1 MIHKQQE
8 KDKVLV
14 IGSGPIVIGQGAE
27 FDYAGTQACHV
38 LREAGFEIVL
48 INNNP
53 ATVMTD
59 EETAHTVYF
68 EPLTVSCVT
77 EIIQKERPTWLL
89 ASVSGQTGLTL
100 ATALEEEGILDTYGV
115 SVLGTSIESMQMAE
129 DREQF
134 RQVLYDLH
142 VPVLESSIVST
153 AQEAINFA
161 HDVPG
166 DIIVRPAYTLGGTG
180 GGIAGS
186 EESLESIVT
195 KGLQESPI
203 GQCLLEKSIA
213 GWKEIEFE
221 VIRDAKGH
229 VKIVCEME
237 NIDPVGVH
245 TGESIVVIPPQ
256 TIAENE
262 LNMLE
267 DAATK
272 VVNKLD
278 IVGACN
284 VQFAL
289 HPLDGTFHII
299 EVNPRVSRSSA
310 LASKVIGFPIAQ
322 IATEISIGKTLDYMK
337 HPVSKKTILDHS
349 FEVDYVGV
357 KFPRW
362 AFDTFPRADRSRG
375 TQMKA
380 TGEVVVFE
388 QSLERALHKAVRSLD
403 EDTIGI
409 RHTTC
414 MKMDLDELLA
424 IIKNQED
431 RTFFAIIECLYKN
444 VSVDELCR
452 VTGIN
457 ESFMRLFQTIVQRER
472 QIKKLDVH
480 SLTKDQLLAIKQTG
494 YADEQL
500 ATIWNVP
507 EQLIREKRFMY
518 DLFPTHVTIQATADE
533 SYFFTSWENVQEN
546 HQKKSN
552 KRIIMIGS
560 GPIRIG
566 QGIEFD
572 YCSVHAVKAYQR
584 MGYEVIFINNNPAT
598 VSTDFTIADRLYME
612 PLTPEDI
619 WNIAMHEQADGV
631 SVQFGGQTALNLAQE
646 LEEIGIPLLG
656 TTHAEIK
663 RMEDRDHFYQFMK
676 QINVPHIP
684 GSTAQNRAEMH
695 AMIEEIG
702 YPVLLRPSY
711 VIGGKGMVVL
721 KNEQELAAYEATH
734 TVTYPILVDAYID
747 GIELEVDVLT
757 DGESTY
763 VPTIF
768 EHVEKAGVHSGDS
781 TAITPPHT
789 LSKEH
794 VDLVMN
800 YIERISKGIGKPA
813 IYNMQLVLQHNKL
826 YVLEINPRASRTI
839 PMTSKIVG
847 TNMIDLAV
855 QLFTGKELK
864 AIAPSIGLGENQ
876 PFIAMKGPVYSTVKL
891 PGVDPMLQPEMQST
905 GEVLAIGSDLDELT
919 FKSFMYNEQFT
930 EKWEGSDQEICIQG
944 KTENHF
950 ALKRTLVAAGWNVF
964 QEDDPVK
971 INDWLNRDKGIALIS
986 WEADPLM
993 RLIAEQKGLIVLST
1007 ARTATLFAQAKAQ
1020 GTICS
1025 MNEWEQ
1031 NKRKE
1036 VVL

>member
-1 MIHKQQE
+1 MIQKQKKE
-8 KDKVLV
+8 KVLV

-27 FDYAGTQACHV
+27 FDYAGTQACQV
-38 LREAGFEIVL
+38 LREAGFEIILV
-48 INNNP
+48 NNNP

-59 EETAHTVYF
+59 EETAHTIYF
-68 EPLTVSCVT
+68 EPLTVSSVT
-77 EIIQKERPTWLL
+77 QIIQKERPKWLL

-100 ATALEEEGILDTYGV
+100 ATNLEKEGILKKYSV
-115 SVLGTSIESMQMAE
+115 HVLGTSIDAMQMAE

-142 VPVLESSIVST
+142 VPVLDSAIVSSVN
-153 AQEAINFA
+153 EAVEFGC
-161 HDVPG
+161 HVTG
-166 DIIVRPAYTLGGTG
+166 SIIVRPAYTLGGTG
-180 GGIAGS
+180 GGIAHT
-186 EESLESIVT
+186 EESLRDIVT

-203 GQCLLEKSIA
+203 GQCLLEQSIA

-256 TIAENE
+256 TIVEKE

-267 DAATK
+267 DAATA
-272 VVNKLD
+272 VVNQLE

-289 HPLDGTFHII
+289 HPTDGTFHMI

-322 IATEISIGKTLDYMK
+322 IATEMSIGKTLDQMK
-337 HPVSKKTILDHS
+337 HPVSNQSIINHD
-349 FEVDYVGV
+349 FVIDYVGV

-362 AFDTFPRADRSRG
+362 VFDTFPHADRSRG

-388 QSLERALHKAVRSLD
+388 KTLERALHKAVRSLD

-409 RHTTC
+409 RHVTC
-414 MKMDLDELLA
+414 MQMNIEELWS
-424 IIKNQED
+424 IINAQED
-431 RTFFAIIECLYKN
+431 RTFFAMIECLYKGI
-444 VSVDELCR
+444 SVDELCR
-452 VTGIN
+452 VTGIDT
-457 ESFMRLFQTIVQRER
+457 RYVTLLQTIVQKEK
-472 QIKKLDVH
+472 QIQQIDVH
-480 SLTKDQLLAIKQTG
+480 SMTKEQLYHVKQMG

-500 ATIWNVP
+500 ASIWQVS
-507 EQLIREKRFMY
+507 EELIREKRY
-518 DLFPTHVTIQATADE
+518 HYQLFPALAHIQANEREAYYYTTWD
-533 SYFFTSWENVQEN
+533 NIQEN
-546 HQKKSN
+546 RREKSS

-598 VSTDFTIADRLYME
+598 VSTDFTIADKLYME
-612 PLTPEDI
+612 PLTVEDI
-619 WNIAMHEQADGV
+619 WNIAMYEQADKV
-631 SVQFGGQTALNLAQE
+631 SVQFGGQTALNLAQD

-656 TTHAEIK
+656 TTHAEIE

-676 QINVPHIP
+676 QIDVPHIP
-684 GSTAQNRAEMH
+684 GSTAQHREEMYT
-695 AMIEEIG
+695 IIDEIG

-721 KNEQELAAYEATH
+721 HNEQELAQYEEAYA
-734 TVTYPILVDAYID
+734 VTYPILVDAYIH

-757 DGESTY
+757 DGVTTY

-781 TAITPPHT
+781 IAIAPPDT
-789 LSKEH
+789 LSKAH
-794 VDLVMN
+794 IDQVMH

-813 IYNMQLVLQHNKL
+813 IYNMQLVLQQNKL
-826 YVLEINPRASRTI
+826 LVLEINPRASRTI

-847 TNMIDLAV
+847 TNLIDLAV
-855 QLFTGKELK
+855 QLFIGKDL
-864 AIAPSIGLGENQ
+864 ASIAPSIGLGEDP
-876 PFIAMKGPVYSTVKL
+876 PFFAMKGPVYSTVKL

-905 GEVLAIGSDLDELT
+905 GEVLAIGSELDELA
-919 FKSFMYNEQFT
+919 FKSFMYSEQFT
-930 EKWEGSDQEICIQG
+930 EKWHGSDQAICIQG

-950 ALKRTLVAAGWNVF
+950 ALKTTLVEAGWNVLLE
-964 QEDDPVK
+964 EDPSK
-971 INDWLNRDKGIALIS
+971 INDWINSGKGIALIS
-986 WEADPLM
+986 WETDSLM
-993 RLIAEQKGLIVLST
+993 RTIAEQKGLIVLST
-1007 ARTATLFAQAKAQ
+1007 VDTAILFAQAKAQ
-1020 GTICS
+1020 GTIRS
-1025 MNEWEQ
+1025 VNEWEQ